1 MKKTLLLIITLIQF
15 NIAYAQDNKVISLRC
30 NFSDGMVTNFDN
42 GNAKSKS
49 NSSMPEL
56 IFDQIDIK
64 KGTARLIGNAGT
76 ETIQALQG
84 QDSIHLLEQTM
95 TGNLNLTTVFLKTK
109 NKNNLLPVV
118 TSRHQSIVDAPL
130 VSQYVGLCKVLN

>member
-1 MKKTLLLIITLIQF
+1 MKRALFLIITLMQF
-15 NIAYAQDNKVISLRC
+15 NIAYAQDNKVTSLRC
-30 NFSDGMVTNFDN
+30 SFSDGMVTNFDN
-42 GNAKSKS
+42 GNPKSKS
-49 NSSMPEL
+49 DSGMPEL
-56 IFDQIDIK
+56 ILDQIDTK
-64 KGTARLIGNAGT
+64 KGTARLIGNAGS

-118 TSRHQSIVDAPL
+118 TSRHQFIVNAPF
-130 VSQYVGLCKVLN
+130 VSHYVGLCKVLN